1 MNITFSL
8 VITIRDEEIFTF
20 ERNPLSRSS
29 SPLADAGP
37 VAKLIIHNNG
47 GGGGGFDNGTKNL
60 LLLDHSITNERRERC
75 LSTTRVESGQDR
87 RCYHAETMIVKNQFC
102 HQILL

>member
-47 GGGGGFDNGTKNL
+47 GGGGFDNGTKNL
-60 LLLDHSITNERRERC
+60 LLLDHTYHER
-75 LSTTRVESGQDR
+75 T
-87 RCYHAETMIVKNQFC
+87 
-102 HQILL
+102 